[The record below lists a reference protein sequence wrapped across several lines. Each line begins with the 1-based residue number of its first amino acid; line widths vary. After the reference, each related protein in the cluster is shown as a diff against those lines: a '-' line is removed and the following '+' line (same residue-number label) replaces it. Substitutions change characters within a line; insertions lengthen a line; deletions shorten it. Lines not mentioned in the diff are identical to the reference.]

1 MSSSEST
8 LKCAYGAGTSRGCQ
22 PAMTG
27 TKEHSEKPLCG
38 TLPDWNVWCI
48 GGAGGGIAPDAGSP
62 LFSVTHEGGGPPPP
76 AGAHEG
82 WGNPGLLG
90 RPPPC
95 LPPLGY
101 SPR

>member
-48 GGAGGGIAPDAGSP
+48 GGG
-62 LFSVTHEGGGPPPP
+62 V
-76 AGAHEG
+76 
-82 WGNPGLLG
+82 GNSRG
-90 RPPPC
+90 RPWGVLLWKKKRGTAPSPPRRVKGGVAHRVSVAIC
-95 LPPLGY
+95 PQRFRLI
-101 SPR
+101 